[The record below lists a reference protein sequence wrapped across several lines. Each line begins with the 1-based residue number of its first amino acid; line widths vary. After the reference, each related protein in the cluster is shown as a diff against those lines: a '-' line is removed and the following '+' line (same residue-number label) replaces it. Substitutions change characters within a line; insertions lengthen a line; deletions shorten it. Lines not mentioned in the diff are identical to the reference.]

1 MIQKPENNRTP
12 STVNEAAEMLL
23 SDLLIQHLHA
33 LSRMSEQEFELLCD
47 HVTPYLIDE
56 FKIWQGN
63 DDLLASC
70 YKQTETETECSDPAR
85 IILNRVKEILNNFSG
100 FLVIT

>member
-1 MIQKPENNRTP
+1 MFADKDQHQRPK
-12 STVNEAAEMLL
+12 TVNEAAERLI
-23 SDLLIQHLHA
+23 SDLLIQHLTA
-33 LSRMSEQEFELLCD
+33 LSQMTEQEFNLLCD

-63 DDLLASC
+63 DDLVESC
-70 YKQTETETECSDPAR
+70 FQTNDAAPDDPAR
-85 IILNRVKEILNNFSG
+85 IILNRVRDILNNFSG